1 MCNEVDMHHVNDN
14 SPIPSSIKTI
24 ISAVILSL
32 SIFSFAPYAA
42 AQALNQLN
50 SAVPSFDLGQI
61 PAPGN
66 AAVFAAAPGLNVYF
80 ISVGQGDSEYIELP
94 NGQNVLIDGGPSDSE
109 NSALAQF
116 LAQKKVT
123 EINHV
128 VMTHPHA
135 DHYKGLVYVFSHIKV
150 DNFYDNRIDNTG
162 TTVDNALRAKAKD
175 LGVNLVYPKA
185 GDFLSWGPGG
195 VAAKVFNSC
204 PEISQSGDGS
214 VLNNCSI
221 TIKLAY
227 QNSSM
232 LFVGDAQADT
242 EAKMVSQF
250 GSELKADV
258 LKVGHHGS
266 AYSSTDPFLEVVQ
279 PKEAVI
285 EVGKNNYGH
294 PTKSALDRIIAAG
307 AKIFRTD
314 MDGTQEVTVG
324 GAKDEPNQQD

>member
-1 MCNEVDMHHVNDN
+1 MHHVNTN
-14 SPIPSSIKTI
+14 SPVPSAIKII

-32 SIFSFAPYAA
+32 SVFNFTPYVA

-50 SAVPSFDLGQI
+50 SAVTNVDLTQI
-61 PAPGN
+61 PTPGN
-66 AAVFAAAPGLNVYF
+66 ATMYTAAPGLNVYF
-80 ISVGQGDSEYIELP
+80 LSVGQGDSIYIELP
-94 NGQNVLIDGGPSDSE
+94 NGQNALIDGGPSDSE
-109 NSALAQF
+109 TGALAQF

-135 DHYKGLVYVFSHIKV
+135 DHYKGLVYVFSHLKV

-162 TTVDNALRAKAKD
+162 TNVDNDLRAKAKD
-175 LGVNLVYPKA
+175 LGVNLVYPAA
-185 GDFLSWGPGG
+185 GDMLSWGPGG

-204 PEISQSGDGS
+204 PEVSASGMGS

-232 LFVGDAQADT
+232 LFVGDAQAET
-242 EAKMVSQF
+242 EAKMIAQF
-250 GSELKADV
+250 GAELKSDV

-266 AYSSTDPFLEVVQ
+266 AYSSTEPFLNAVQ
-279 PKEAVI
+279 PKEAFI

-294 PTKSALDRIIAAG
+294 PTQSSMDRIRAIG

-314 MDGTQEVTVG
+314 TDGTQEFSVG
-324 GAKDEPNQQD
+324 GSSEIAVSQD